1 MPRSLI
7 LVCYFTASD
16 VVCEEP
22 TTSSG
27 VVVLEPH
34 NTTVSSFIF
43 YRCQSGFTPS
53 NSSSVCGEDGMW
65 TPDPSQVT
73 CLEEPTTIALPT
85 RGTVRN

>member
-43 YRCQSGFTPS
+43 YRCRSGFTPS
-53 NSSSVCGEDGMW
+53 NSSSICREDGMW
-65 TPDPSQVT
+65 SPDPSQVM
-73 CLEEPTTIALPT
+73 CLEEPTTISLPT